1 MLHESDD
8 TADSGTTFESRPCRH
23 KDMDASSL
31 GLYEART
38 SGGGWSRHLSWL
50 AIHSKFSFA
59 IAGSLH
65 VSEFV
70 GSFLA
75 DIVETTGDHHFCIS
89 RQQGIAGNLDGL

>member
-1 MLHESDD
+1 MSRESDD
-8 TADSGTTFESRPCRH
+8 TADSGTKFESCPCRH

-31 GLYEART
+31 ELHEART

-50 AIHSKFSFA
+50 ATHSKFSFA
-59 IAGSLH
+59 ITCSLR

-75 DIVETTGDHHFCIS
+75 DIVETSGDHHFCPS
-89 RQQGIAGNLDGL
+89 RQQGIAGDLDGL